1 MSRKQEKNL
10 DMKDLKIV
18 WLLLFLMLFTTNVQ
32 AQLQAT
38 KYKHVYTMER
48 KENLEYPF
56 LWTVNDS
63 LLAFTL
69 AGEGPLRIDT
79 IRIMNFNNEV
89 LHDLTIPKKLWL
101 KYPLLADKIVDQSVY
116 FMAKSIRFE
125 KKQKSLLVLYKYG
138 LSDKTFVPLT
148 VPVSL
153 FPDTK
158 LSLDFEKPYIDE
170 FNKVAYLFDFRNRLC
185 LKYDLLTNTAR
196 LFSIPSMYSID
207 QVYAANGVLF
217 FFEYY
222 STSRLT
228 DKDDGTEKSYIYIK
242 SITETNNTQTV
253 SYPSVKTPDELTIY
267 RQPDG
272 SGEVC
277 LNGQL
282 YSLNIGGFSAISK
295 PAPAVQVQSNRLK
308 LLQRKL
314 YLPGKRGLVVVAGS
328 SQLATDTLKLPNELL
343 KVRHVG
349 DKQVVVYDPTKEADI
364 NFTVVTTGNNGGN
377 TNPTVTQPAGTDRF
391 PYSDAVFYKLM
402 EQYVKERG
410 ELYVSYNRYVSCL
423 SGGKTKSDCDF
434 YFPLGGKGRAEKL
447 LRDCRE
453 YADLLGRY
461 KDDFTRI
468 VGETYENSKK
478 AFDFDVVRIAELI
491 KVFK

>member
-38 KYKHVYTMER
+38 KYKQVYTMER
-48 KENLEYPF
+48 KENLDYPF

-63 LLAFTL
+63 LLAFSL
-69 AGEGPLRIDT
+69 ESRHPSGIDT
-79 IRIMNFNNEV
+79 IRIINLNNELQHEV
-89 LHDLTIPKKLWL
+89 TVSMHLMLN
-101 KYPLLADKIVDQSVY
+101 YPLLTSNIVNNSLY
-116 FMAKSIRFE
+116 FMPRSIRFE

-138 LSDKTFVPLT
+138 LSDKTLVPLT

-158 LSLDFEKPYIDE
+158 LSLAFERPYIDE
-170 FNKVAYLFDFRNRLC
+170 VSNVAYLFDFRNRLC
-185 LKYDLLTNTAR
+185 LKYDLLTNSAR
-196 LFSIPSMYSID
+196 LFSIPSIYSID
-207 QVYAANGVLF
+207 QIYAANGVLF
-217 FFEYY
+217 FIEYGNYTSFKASGDY
-222 STSRLT
+222 SDR
-228 DKDDGTEKSYIYIK
+228 SYIRIF
-242 SITETNNTQTV
+242 SITETNNTQAV
-253 SYPSVKTPDELTIY
+253 NYPLLKTPDELTIY

-282 YSLNIGGFSAISK
+282 YALNSGGFSAISK
-295 PAPAVQVQSNRLK
+295 PAPAFQVQSNRLK
-308 LLQRKL
+308 LMQRKL

-343 KVRHVG
+343 RVHHVG

>member
-1 MSRKQEKNL
+1 
-10 DMKDLKIV
+10 MKDLKIV
-18 WLLLFLMLFTTNVQ
+18 WLLLLLMLFTKNVQ

-69 AGEGPLRIDT
+69 LGEGPLRIDT

-89 LHDLTIPKKLWL
+89 LHELTIPKKLWL

-116 FMAKSIRFE
+116 FLANNIWFE

-158 LSLDFEKPYIDE
+158 LSLAFERPYIDE

-217 FFEYY
+217 FCDYG
-222 STSRLT
+222 STSKLT
-228 DKDDGTEKSYIYIK
+228 DKDDGRNKSYILIR
-242 SITETNNTQTV
+242 SVTEMNNAETV
-253 SYPSVKTPDELTIY
+253 NYPMVSTDDKLVIY

-277 LNGQL
+277 LDGQL
-282 YSLNIGGFSAISK
+282 YAFNGQGFAAIKK

-343 KVRHVG
+343 QLHHVG
-349 DKQVVVYDPTKEADI
+349 DKQVALYDPTMKADI
-364 NFTVVTTGNNGGN
+364 NFKEIITGNNRGN

-391 PYSDAVFYKLM
+391 PYSDGMFSKLM
-402 EQYVKERG
+402 TQYVKERD
-410 ELYVSYNRYVSCL
+410 ELYVSYNRYINCL

-447 LRDCRE
+447 LSNCRE
-453 YADLLGRY
+453 YYDLLQRY

-478 AFDFDVVRIAELI
+478 AFDFDMVRIAELV